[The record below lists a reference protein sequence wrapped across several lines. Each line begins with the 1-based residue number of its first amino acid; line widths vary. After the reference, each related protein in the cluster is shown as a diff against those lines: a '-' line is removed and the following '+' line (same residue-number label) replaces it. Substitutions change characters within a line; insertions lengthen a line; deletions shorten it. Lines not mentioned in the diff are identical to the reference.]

1 MNHSNAD
8 SRSRRY
14 TRKNAPGQ
22 VTSWLWFVGC
32 VLITLMYESFFIFR
46 SISLNIAESLRGCG
60 KNHLTSRPRL
70 LSTFAQFKS
79 LFTSRPGSCFLS
91 VQLCLLPNINFCSF
105 SRGILTEAQ
114 QPGNREILFL
124 FSGVQVWLYSC
135 HNKLH
140 VRPCLALPL
149 LSALVRISP
158 G

>member
-1 MNHSNAD
+1 MI
-8 SRSRRY
+8 
-14 TRKNAPGQ
+14 GW
-22 VTSWLWFVGC
+22 VC
-32 VLITLMYESFFIFR
+32 VDNFDVRIFFIFR

-124 FSGVQVWLYSC
+124 FFRCTGVMYSCLRISGNYSC
-135 HNKLH
+135 HDKLH
-140 VRPCLALPL
+140 VRAKIPTGDWMGGPCLPL
-149 LSALVRISP
+149 LLLRALVCISA